1 MFGCWLHNNTSFVTL
16 MQIFR
21 RQAPDKK
28 IMLMFRSWSSNEITG
43 LFKHPQ
49 LPFHNFYEADSY
61 WGFNLDLV
69 CLELIVSTPNGP
81 QPPDLIIVITTLLPR
96 PGHWPPNIFSHET
109 CSHIWD
115 QRREAGGGAGG
126 EIGSQHI
133 TTITRSSTDTLPRH
147 WHWALEMGL
156 EQTASLQLLRE

>member
-1 MFGCWLHNNTSFVTL
+1 MCLSRVTCHVSRVNVTLFLGPTNCFHIYVDLLRFTIHQCSIPYSIFYVLLFLAPVLCSAVQCFSSFGKMFGCWLHNNTSFRTL

-61 WGFNLDLV
+61 
-69 CLELIVSTPNGP
+69 
-81 QPPDLIIVITTLLPR
+81 
-96 PGHWPPNIFSHET
+96 
-109 CSHIWD
+109 
-115 QRREAGGGAGG
+115 
-126 EIGSQHI
+126 
-133 TTITRSSTDTLPRH
+133 
-147 WHWALEMGL
+147 
-156 EQTASLQLLRE
+156 